1 MTVYTIKQKREEK
14 KTRNVSLSVSH
25 YTLRRSRAEDV
36 GKVFLAPVTA
46 SAQSFFFSFFTP
58 FSSSQAWLSRLRF
71 GLVRQETVKGVD
83 SAGTE
88 ALIAFCCLFPE
99 PPTST
104 YATTDILTFKAFL
117 SLRCN
122 VSFFFSYTLCSFLH
136 HSFV

>member
-1 MTVYTIKQKREEK
+1 MGR
-14 KTRNVSLSVSH
+14 
-25 YTLRRSRAEDV
+25 
-36 GKVFLAPVTA
+36 VFLAPVTA
-46 SAQSFFFSFFTP
+46 SAQTFFFTP

-122 VSFFFSYTLCSFLH
+122 VSSFFFLTLFVRSFIIALSEMMTPQQVTNPLLLQTR
-136 HSFV
+136 HSLECGKYVDKYGAF